1 MFNSITFS
9 SFMVFQ
15 KATVASTVGRQLI
28 KEKPGRRAI
37 DNKHDREAKV
47 RNILGVAKPSYE
59 ENGMHL

>member
-1 MFNSITFS
+1 
-9 SFMVFQ
+9 MVFQ